1 MSCQAFLSSGKT
13 CFRVASEKQQLAD
26 GNVKVYCRFH
36 AKKTSLFLRQE
47 IHILEQEGSSNI
59 LKIQRLKKAERN
71 ASLFEEQAQLEQE
84 NRNREVEQWVIT
96 SQELVKE
103 SQERALQAKEWSDE
117 HYRDV
122 RRRAEEI
129 AEMARCEAER
139 AQEMARERAEERARE
154 RAEERARER
163 AQEMAR
169 ERAEELEEEND
180 NHVIIEIIRQ
190 KRVVIQPPILVFPKR
205 IEIANECTICLE
217 TESRLVLGCHAFQK
231 LRHVHYVGTK
241 YNWSW

>member
-139 AQEMARERAEERARE
+139 AQEMARERAEE
-154 RAEERARER
+154 
-163 AQEMAR
+163 
-169 ERAEELEEEND
+169 LEEEND

-205 IEIANECTICLE
+205 IEIANECAICLE